1 MPYNTKIKPKKGTSL
16 IFFNLILMHLYMLN
30 HMVKHNKILKEEKFT
45 SIKDIVEREDTTRK
59 TSSNP

>member
-1 MPYNTKIKPKKGTSL
+1 
-16 IFFNLILMHLYMLN
+16 MLN

-59 TSSNP
+59 TSSNQRTSQVNQEQVKSSRIKIKIQE